1 VLVVKLRSLVAS
13 ETLAM
18 ALDNIRA
25 HKFRSFLTVLGIV
38 IGVTTVIA
46 IASILTG
53 LRANIVQFV
62 EEYGTNNIY
71 AFHLTSGLQLGPRDR
86 SERTRK
92 PLKPEDGEAIKELAP
107 AVEDVA
113 NNGFI
118 EWTFNKTITYAGQTY
133 KQADLE
139 GVSANYGAVTNLSLQ
154 AGRFISEIDDQHR
167 REVMVIGQG
176 AAEALFPQGSE
187 SIVGKEVMM
196 NGKPYEI
203 IGVLEPR
210 KGGIMGE
217 TQENSVLI
225 PFRTMRKVAPRSEW
239 MMLIIRARS
248 GQLKQALDQVED
260 ILRRQRSVKFSEN
273 NNFDLNTADRF
284 IEQFDNIT
292 AMVGLVAIAL
302 SSVGLLVGGIGV
314 MNIMLVSVTERTA
327 EIGVRK
333 AIGARRR
340 DITSQFLFE
349 AMTLTFLG
357 GVLGVLLAVGVSQ
370 IIIVIFPKLPAS
382 IPLWA
387 VITGLVVS
395 AAIGLIFGVWPARK
409 AARLDPIEALR
420 YE

>member
-1 VLVVKLRSLVAS
+1 MVKIKSLVAS

-38 IGVTTVIA
+38 IGITTVIA

-71 AFHLTSGLQLGPRDR
+71 AFHLSTGLQLGPRDR

-92 PLKPEDGEAIKELAP
+92 PLRPEDGAAIKELAS

-113 NNGFI
+113 NEGFI
-118 EWTFNKTITYAGQTY
+118 EWTFNKTLTYGGQTY
-133 KQADLE
+133 KQADLK
-139 GVSANYGAVTNLSLQ
+139 GVSANYGVVTNMSLQ
-154 AGRFISEIDDQHR
+154 AGRFISEVDEQHK

-176 AAEALFPQGSE
+176 AAEALFTQSSD
-187 SIVGKEVMM
+187 SIIGKEVMM

-210 KGGIMGE
+210 KGGLPGE
-217 TQENSVLI
+217 TEENSVLI
-225 PFRTMRKVAPRSEW
+225 PFKTLRKVSPRSEW
-239 MMLIIRARS
+239 MVLVIRAHS
-248 GQLKQALDQVED
+248 GQLKQALDQVQD
-260 ILRRQRSVKFSEN
+260 ILRRQRSVKYADKD
-273 NNFDLNTADRF
+273 NFDLQTADRF
-284 IEQFDNIT
+284 IEQFDSVT

-340 DITSQFLFE
+340 DITTQFLFE
-349 AMTLTFLG
+349 AMTLTLLG
-357 GVLGVLLAVGVSQ
+357 GILGVLLAVAVSQ
-370 IIIVIFPKLPAS
+370 IIVLIFPALPAS

-387 VITGLVVS
+387 VTAGLVVS

>member
-1 VLVVKLRSLVAS
+1 MKLRSLVVS
-13 ETLAM
+13 ETLTM

-71 AFHLTSGLQLGPRDR
+71 AFHLSSGISLGPRDR

-92 PLKPEDGEAIKELAP
+92 PLRPEDGEAIKEFAP
-107 AVEDVA
+107 AVDDVA

-118 EWTFNKTITYAGQTY
+118 EWTFNKTITYGGQTY
-133 KQADLE
+133 KQANLQ
-139 GVSANYGAVTNLSLQ
+139 GVSANYGGVTNMSLQ
-154 AGRFISEIDDQHR
+154 SGRFISDIDDQHR

-176 AAEALFPQGSE
+176 AAEALFTQGSD

-210 KGGIMGE
+210 KGGLLGE
-217 TQENSVLI
+217 TEENSVLI
-225 PFRTMRKVAPRSEW
+225 PYRTMRKVAPRSEW
-239 MMLIIRARS
+239 MSLVIRARS

-260 ILRRQRSVKFSEN
+260 ILRRQRSVKYDDK
-273 NNFDLNTADRF
+273 NNFDLQTADRF
-284 IEQFDNIT
+284 IEQFDSVT

-340 DITSQFLFE
+340 DITTQFLFE

-357 GVLGVLLAVGVSQ
+357 GVLGVLLAVAVSQ
-370 IIIVIFPKLPAS
+370 IIILIFPSLPAS

-387 VITGLVVS
+387 VVSGLVVS

-409 AARLDPIEALR
+409 AASLDPIEALR